1 MRFKTLVL
9 IPVIAVLATYVVS
22 LPVTQS
28 QISANAPQNVES
40 LHTVNE
46 SIKADKLETYEKKI
60 EKDKTRQSDKPS
72 RSNNREKYSES
83 NVEANK
89 AFAKSYMES
98 KYSWGKDQ
106 HSCLVNLWNR
116 ESGWRHTAANP
127 TSSAYGI
134 PQSLPGNKMASAGA
148 DWKTNPETQIKW
160 GLKYI
165 KHRYETPCG
174 AWSAFKQKGWY

>member
-9 IPVIAVLATYVVS
+9 IPVIAVLATSVAS

-28 QISANAPQNVES
+28 QISANAPQVEA
-40 LHTVNE
+40 
-46 SIKADKLETYEKKI
+46 IDKSKINAFIVAKETI
-60 EKDKTRQSDKPS
+60 EINKDIDERSKETAS
-72 RSNNREKYSES
+72 RSKNRDTVPDS

-98 KYSWGKDQ
+98 KYSWDKDQ

-116 ESGWRHTAANP
+116 ESGWRHTADNP

-134 PQSLPGNKMASAGA
+134 PQALPGKKMASAGA

-165 KHRYETPCG
+165 QKRYDTPCG

>member
-1 MRFKTLVL
+1 MRIRTLVL
-9 IPVIAVLATYVVS
+9 IPAIAVLASLLVS
-22 LPVTQS
+22 LPIAQS
-28 QISANAPQNVES
+28 QTSANAPQSIASQDRVLRASELATYKKES
-40 LHTVNE
+40 NKE
-46 SIKADKLETYEKKI
+46 
-60 EKDKTRQSDKPS
+60 KTRSNKKAS
-72 RSNNREKYSES
+72 RSKNTSKYSS
-83 NVEANK
+83 SKVKANQ

-98 KYSWGKDQ
+98 KYSWGKNQ

-134 PQSLPGNKMASAGA
+134 PQSLPGKKMASAGA
-148 DWKTNPETQIKW
+148 DWRTNPETQIKW

>member
-9 IPVIAVLATYVVS
+9 IPVIAVLAASVAS

-28 QISANAPQNVES
+28 QISANAPQNEAIDKNKIKNS
-40 LHTVNE
+40 IRIAEKATEINE
-46 SIKADKLETYEKKI
+46 IIDQRSKEKV
-60 EKDKTRQSDKPS
+60 S
-72 RSNNREKYSES
+72 RSKNREKVSDS

-98 KYSWGKDQ
+98 KYSWDKDQ
-106 HSCLVNLWNR
+106 YSCLVNLWNR
-116 ESGWRHTAANP
+116 ESGWRHTADNP

-134 PQSLPGNKMASAGA
+134 PQSLPGSKMASAGA
-148 DWKTNPETQIKW
+148 DWRTNPETQIKW

>member
-1 MRFKTLVL
+1 MRIRTLVPIAL
-9 IPVIAVLATYVVS
+9 VAVLAIAS
-22 LPVTQS
+22 LPTSHNQT
-28 QISANAPQNVES
+28 SANAPQNVTS
-40 LHTVNE
+40 LHTVNK

-60 EKDKTRQSDKPS
+60 KKEKTRNEDKAS
-72 RSNNREKYSES
+72 RSKSTSEYSS
-83 NVEANK
+83 SKVKASQ

-98 KYSWGKDQ
+98 KYSWGEDQ

-134 PQSLPGNKMASAGA
+134 PQSLPGKKMASAGA

-165 KHRYETPCG
+165 KNRYETPCG
-174 AWSAFKQKGWY
+174 AWSAFKKKGWY

>member
-1 MRFKTLVL
+1 M

-28 QISANAPQNVES
+28 QISANAPQNEVIDK
-40 LHTVNE
+40 NKINN
-46 SIKADKLETYEKKI
+46 SIKIAEKATEINEIVDERSK
-60 EKDKTRQSDKPS
+60 EKPS
-72 RSNNREKYSES
+72 RSKNREKVSDS

-98 KYSWGKDQ
+98 KYSWGQDQ

-116 ESGWRHTAANP
+116 ESGWRHTADNP

-134 PQSLPGNKMASAGA
+134 PQSLPGSKMASAGA
-148 DWKTNPETQIKW
+148 DWRTNPETQIKW

-174 AWSAFKQKGWY
+174 AWGAFKQKGWY

>member
-9 IPVIAVLATYVVS
+9 IPVIAVLATSVAS

-28 QISANAPQNVES
+28 QISANAPQDEAIDKSKINAFTLAE
-40 LHTVNE
+40 
-46 SIKADKLETYEKKI
+46 KATEINKDIDERSKETA
-60 EKDKTRQSDKPS
+60 S
-72 RSNNREKYSES
+72 RSKNRETIPDS

-98 KYSWGKDQ
+98 KYSWDKDQ

-116 ESGWRHTAANP
+116 ESGWRHTADNP

-134 PQSLPGNKMASAGA
+134 PQSLPGSKMASAGA
-148 DWKTNPETQIKW
+148 DWRTNPETQIKW

-174 AWSAFKQKGWY
+174 AWGAFKQKGWY